1 MVNEQLEISKFEEI
15 VNEYRG
21 FKTLNF
27 DQWIH
32 KFDYRS

>member
-21 FKTLNF
+21 LETLNF
-27 DQWIH
+27 DKWIH